1 MKARWPKTPASRLAL
16 LGAALLAL
24 GILFDQDFYPSYLYA
39 FVCWTGLSLGSLSL
53 VMVHHLT
60 GGSWG
65 VAVRRPLAA
74 AATPLPIMG
83 LLFIPL
89 ALSLHEI
96 YVWARPEAVAADPLL
111 HEKQWYLNVTFFL
124 LRAAGYFVL
133 WSGLMLWL
141 ERLRTNDGGD
151 ARRVSAGGLMALVLT
166 MSFAAVDWIMSLT
179 PEWYST
185 LFGLSVGISQALGAM
200 ALTVICALL
209 LSRRESAS
217 ANISTDRLHDLGN
230 LLLMFALIW
239 MYLFYMEF
247 ITVWIADGPEEITWY
262 LPRIDTSWSFLSWAL
277 PTLCFIAPLPMLLSR
292 RAKRN
297 WFMLG
302 VIATIMLC
310 GYFANVF
317 WLIMPAFREHGFAIR
332 WADLGAFLGV
342 GALWLAVFF
351 WRLTATVTTSARVT
365 GREALGHG

>member
-1 MKARWPKTPASRLAL
+1 M
-16 LGAALLAL
+16 
-24 GILFDQDFYPSYLYA
+24 
-39 FVCWTGLSLGSLSL
+39 
-53 VMVHHLT
+53 HHLT

-74 AATPLPIMG
+74 AMTPLPIMG
-83 LLFIPL
+83 LLFIPI
-89 ALSLHEI
+89 ALGLHDLYI
-96 YVWARPEAVAADPLL
+96 WARPEAVAADPLL
-111 HEKQWYLNVTFFL
+111 HEKQWYLNVAFFL
-124 LRAAGYFVL
+124 SRAAGYFIL

-141 ERLRTNDGGD
+141 ERSLTNDDSGT
-151 ARRVSAGGLMALVLT
+151 RRFSAGGLTALVLT

-185 LFGLSVGISQALGAM
+185 LFGLSVGISQALGAT
-200 ALTVICALL
+200 ALAVICVVL
-209 LSRRESAS
+209 LSWRESAS
-217 ANISTDRLHDLGN
+217 ANISPDRLHDLGN

-262 LPRIDTSWSFLSWAL
+262 LPRLDTSWSILSWTL
-277 PTLCFIAPLPMLLSR
+277 PALCFIAPLPMLLSR

-297 WFMLG
+297 RRMLG

-310 GYFANVF
+310 GYFGHVF

-332 WADLGAFLGV
+332 WSDVGAFLGV
-342 GALWLAVFF
+342 GGLWLAVFS
-351 WRLTATVTTSARVT
+351 WRLTATVTTSAPVAS
-365 GREALGHG
+365 REALGHG